1 MLKMNEL
8 VKLSQTPKS
17 TILYYVKEGLLPE
30 PLKDKP
36 NFHLYDEKCVELIE
50 FIRYLQ
56 SNFYASISQIKAL
69 FASPNFDAD
78 NPYESLIYS
87 LSIIMGAENDTF
99 SEAELCQQF
108 QISPAQ
114 LNRWIEQGL
123 INPRNQIFT
132 SKERD
137 ILAILCRSTP
147 AELAMA
153 ERYAEIAKSLAAQE
167 VEVSLNAL
175 SALNSNDERDQKLK
189 HLFDMLLVLKP
200 YVFNM
205 QTLKTYQQEN
215 LK

>member
-1 MLKMNEL
+1 MLKMNDL

-36 NFHLYDEKCVELIE
+36 NFHLYDEKCVKLIE

-56 SNFYASISQIKAL
+56 SNFYATISQIKAL
-69 FASPNFDAD
+69 FASPNFDAN

-87 LSIIMGAENDTF
+87 LSIIMGAENETF

-108 QISPAQ
+108 QISPDQ
-114 LNRWIEQGL
+114 LHQWIAQGL
-123 INPRNQIFT
+123 INPRNNIFT
-132 SKERD
+132 AKERD
-137 ILAILCRSTP
+137 ILAILCRCDP
-147 AELAMA
+147 AELAIA
-153 ERYAEIAKSLAAQE
+153 EHYAEMAQQFAEQE
-167 VEVSLNAL
+167 VAVTLNAL
-175 SALNSNDERDQKLK
+175 ANSDEKDQKLK
-189 HLFDMLLVLKP
+189 HLFDILLVLKP
-200 YVFNM
+200 YVLNM